1 MIRRIRV
8 RCRGTSPL
16 LFNRMTME
24 QLDGLRTKEKGSKNR
39 PRPKDP
45 RDEAAPKVHQD
56 EEGMPL
62 LPDEM
67 LFACLVNAGVF
78 VRLDGKR
85 QVSTK
90 DSTTLPGFLEVEER
104 VIYLMHP
111 DDAKLNKKKPLRWE
125 VDMRQGKNP
134 NGGEAVCI
142 VRPRFDLWAF
152 EVTIQI
158 DASEID
164 ENLIRELFDKAG
176 KRIGIGDFR
185 PQKKGRYGK
194 FVVECWDVV
203 SDSAQAAE

>member
-1 MIRRIRV
+1 MIRVRV
-8 RCRGTSPL
+8 RCRGTTPL

-24 QLDGLRTKEKGSKNR
+24 QLDCLRTKEKKGKNA

-45 RDEAAPKVHQD
+45 RDEAAPKVYQD
-56 EEGMPL
+56 ENGMPF

-67 LFACLVNAGVF
+67 FFACLVNAGVF

-85 QVSTK
+85 QVSTR
-90 DSTTLPGFLEVEER
+90 DSTTLPGFLEIEER
-104 VIYLMHP
+104 IIYLMHP
-111 DDAKLNKKKPLRWE
+111 DEQKPNKKKPLRWE

-158 DASEID
+158 DTDEIN
-164 ENLIRELFDKAG
+164 EELIRELFDKAG
-176 KRIGIGDFR
+176 KRMGLGDFR

-194 FVVECWDVV
+194 FVVECWEKLDEV
-203 SDSAQAAE
+203 AEAAE